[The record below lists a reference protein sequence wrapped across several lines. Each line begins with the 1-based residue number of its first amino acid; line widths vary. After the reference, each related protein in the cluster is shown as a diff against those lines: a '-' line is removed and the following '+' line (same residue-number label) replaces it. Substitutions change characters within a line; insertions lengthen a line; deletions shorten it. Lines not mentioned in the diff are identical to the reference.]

1 MKEGGG
7 GLRRPPRH
15 DSKSGVSWEGAP
27 ARARW
32 FGNGL
37 RSRGHNCRRLGRRP
51 RCRFQNHR
59 CHGQCPRSRG
69 HPARSSRVSRCPRR
83 NPPWKLSR
91 GSETR
96 VHREHSGQLGP
107 PPARGS
113 SRYSR
118 AVRTSWIGWPRG
130 RRRKRRHGPW
140 ARSLPAS
147 VPRADWAL
155 GTGVAEAARAE
166 GPWVTWVP
174 NQRVPV

>member
-7 GLRRPPRH
+7 GLRRRPRH

-118 AVRTSWIGWPRG
+118 AVRTSWIGGGLVVDVGNVVTALGRG
-130 RRRKRRHGPW
+130 RFLPLFRERIGLLEQGSRKLLGPKV
-140 ARSLPAS
+140 R
-147 VPRADWAL
+147 
-155 GTGVAEAARAE
+155 G
-166 GPWVTWVP
+166 
-174 NQRVPV
+174 